1 MVTTDAVG
9 GVWNYS
15 LELARGFV
23 RRGTQ
28 VMLAVLGP
36 GPTPA
41 QRDQVGVIT
50 GVDLRLTDLPL
61 DWTAE
66 TPAAL
71 DAASERLAGMAADAR
86 VASVHLHTPAF
97 IGSARWD
104 VPVIA
109 VAHSCIATWWHSVH
123 RDALPPHLAWRAA
136 AMAHGLNRAYVVVA
150 PSASFAAALRACYR
164 LERDIRVIHN
174 GLEPF
179 NAQAERLPVA
189 LTAGRLWDEGK
200 GIATLDAAAARLPYA
215 VLAAGPCAGPDG
227 GRIAYCHLQ
236 LIGNLDRPML
246 AQAYAG
252 AAAFASVARYE
263 PFGLAVLE
271 AAQAGC
277 ALVLSDIPT
286 FRELWNGAATF
297 VPADEPV
304 ILAEA
309 LGALL
314 ADPAECD
321 RLGRV
326 ARDRSRDFD
335 AESMVAA
342 TLALHATSAVRV

>member
-1 MVTTDAVG
+1 
-9 GVWNYS
+9 
-15 LELARGFV
+15 
-23 RRGTQ
+23 
-28 VMLAVLGP
+28 
-36 GPTPA
+36 
-41 QRDQVGVIT
+41 
-50 GVDLRLTDLPL
+50 
-61 DWTAE
+61 
-66 TPAAL
+66 
-71 DAASERLAGMAADAR
+71 MAADAR

-200 GIATLDAAAARLPYA
+200 DIATLDAAAARLPYA

-227 GRIAYCHLQ
+227 GRVAYRHLR
-236 LIGNLDRPML
+236 LLGNLDRLML

-252 AAAFASVARYE
+252 AA
-263 PFGLAVLE
+263 
-271 AAQAGC
+271 
-277 ALVLSDIPT
+277 VLSDIPT